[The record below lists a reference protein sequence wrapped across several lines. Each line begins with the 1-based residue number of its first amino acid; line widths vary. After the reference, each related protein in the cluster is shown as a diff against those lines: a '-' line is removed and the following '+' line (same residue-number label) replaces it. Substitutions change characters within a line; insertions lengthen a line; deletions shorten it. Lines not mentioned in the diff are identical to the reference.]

1 MSEGD
6 TLVARQEEGRLVLDK
21 PEASKQRLR
30 ARFARVPAEQQLV
43 GERLVERRQ
52 EALKEGA

>member
-1 MSEGD
+1 
-6 TLVARQEEGRLVLDK
+6 VARQEEGRLVLDK